1 MRWLGRVVWPVFIK
15 RHVTSSSRRLEFNL
29 IQIFFMVSDKKF
41 FNFVKLTPSFSCG
54 PFGIVVDLDPL
65 SEKFLWFFILFLC
78 VNFTLIFYPSNRR
91 AVMFFVQVAELLSLE
106 DVDLTPDQIKDIIVL
121 LEKENKLRKAEDEE
135 QSQKIT
141 ERAD

>member
-1 MRWLGRVVWPVFIK
+1 MRELYF
-15 RHVTSSSRRLEFNL
+15 
-29 IQIFFMVSDKKF
+29 D
-41 FNFVKLTPSFSCG
+41 
-54 PFGIVVDLDPL
+54 
-65 SEKFLWFFILFLC
+65 
-78 VNFTLIFYPSNRR
+78 FYPSNRR
-91 AVMFFVQVAELLSLE
+91 AVTFFVQVAELLSLE

>member
-1 MRWLGRVVWPVFIK
+1 MG
-15 RHVTSSSRRLEFNL
+15 
-29 IQIFFMVSDKKF
+29 
-41 FNFVKLTPSFSCG
+41 
-54 PFGIVVDLDPL
+54 LDPL
-65 SEKFLWFFILFLC
+65 SEKFLWFLILFLC

-91 AVMFFVQVAELLSLE
+91 AVMLFAQVAELLSLE

-135 QSQKIT
+135 QSNKIT

>member
-1 MRWLGRVVWPVFIK
+1 MRELYF
-15 RHVTSSSRRLEFNL
+15 
-29 IQIFFMVSDKKF
+29 D
-41 FNFVKLTPSFSCG
+41 
-54 PFGIVVDLDPL
+54 
-65 SEKFLWFFILFLC
+65 
-78 VNFTLIFYPSNRR
+78 FYPSNRR

>member
-1 MRWLGRVVWPVFIK
+1 
-15 RHVTSSSRRLEFNL
+15 
-29 IQIFFMVSDKKF
+29 MV
-41 FNFVKLTPSFSCG
+41 G
-54 PFGIVVDLDPL
+54 LDPL
-65 SEKFLWFFILFLC
+65 SEKFLWFLILFLC

-91 AVMFFVQVAELLSLE
+91 AVMLFAQVAELLSLE

-135 QSQKIT
+135 QSQKVT

>member
-1 MRWLGRVVWPVFIK
+1 MRWLGRVLWPVFIK

-65 SEKFLWFFILFLC
+65 SEKFLWFLILFLC
-78 VNFTLIFYPSNRR
+78 VNFTLIF
-91 AVMFFVQVAELLSLE
+91 LS
-106 DVDLTPDQIKDIIVL
+106 K
-121 LEKENKLRKAEDEE
+121 
-135 QSQKIT
+135 
-141 ERAD
+141 